1 MGSNGSLIIGIYFPS
16 ITCIRYPP
24 ASDKLGN
31 QSSNPVQPKCRF
43 VNKLETVIQLESDVT
58 QKSLNKFLD
67 DHRMLVEPACGA
79 ALAAIY
85 SDIIKKLQTEGKLG
99 AVKTA
104 VLIVCGG
111 NSINLDQLEHLQKV
125 VGIK

>member
-1 MGSNGSLIIGIYFPS
+1 
-16 ITCIRYPP
+16 
-24 ASDKLGN
+24 
-31 QSSNPVQPKCRF
+31 
-43 VNKLETVIQLESDVT
+43 
-58 QKSLNKFLD
+58 
-67 DHRMLVEPACGA
+67 MLVEPACGA